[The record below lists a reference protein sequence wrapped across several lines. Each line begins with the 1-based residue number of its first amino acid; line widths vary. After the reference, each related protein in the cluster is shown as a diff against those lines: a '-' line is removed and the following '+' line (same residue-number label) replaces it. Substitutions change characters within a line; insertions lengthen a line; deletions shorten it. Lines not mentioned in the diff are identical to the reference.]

1 MNYEVKILKLRVAL
15 TLMVTEFGHQ
25 ATDSNEL
32 HAVRTAEKVL
42 KETY

>member
-1 MNYEVKILKLRVAL
+1 MNYEVKILKLSVAL

-25 ATDSNEL
+25 SADSNEL